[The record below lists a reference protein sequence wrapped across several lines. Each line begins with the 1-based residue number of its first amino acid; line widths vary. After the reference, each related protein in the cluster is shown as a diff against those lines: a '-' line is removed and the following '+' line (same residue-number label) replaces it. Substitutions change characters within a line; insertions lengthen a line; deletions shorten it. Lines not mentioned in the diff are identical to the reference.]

1 MENTARLKYLTGYI
15 WNREKMKK
23 QKQKKFSWDREFHFN
38 DRDKVIAPPPCV
50 VLRRQIL
57 ISEAVRS

>member
-1 MENTARLKYLTGYI
+1 VENTARLKYLTGYI

-38 DRDKVIAPPPCV
+38 DRDKVIAPSLCCF
-50 VLRRQIL
+50 
-57 ISEAVRS
+57 EKANTHF